1 MPYKSAE
8 DNVTIYVPAG
18 STTATTLNK
27 LASTL
32 KNKEQSFYET
42 SLSYAMAAVAVRH

>member
-27 LASTL
+27 LASTYKL
-32 KNKEQSFYET
+32 AIIKE
-42 SLSYAMAAVAVRH
+42 